1 MDGHHRHTGPEYSN
15 VKRLV
20 LRDNRPAVLAGLA
33 LGVGDPMYFEPIG
46 IKERNLTP
54 SFPSLAP
61 FEIGTINV
69 VPGAS

>member
-1 MDGHHRHTGPEYSN
+1 
-15 VKRLV
+15 
-20 LRDNRPAVLAGLA
+20 
-33 LGVGDPMYFEPIG
+33 MYFEPIG